1 MLNFMQTIIP
11 IPEEVYKA
19 KSETGQTLEEFL
31 ESVEGGDLWC
41 VVDQAVVAAAHQQAY
56 HHNLR

>member
-1 MLNFMQTIIP
+1 MLKIIH

-31 ESVEGGDLWC
+31 DSIEDGD
-41 VVDQAVVAAAHQQAY
+41 
-56 HHNLR
+56 

>member
-19 KSETGQTLEEFL
+19 KSETGQTLQEFL
-31 ESVEGGDLWC
+31 DLIEGGDL
-41 VVDQAVVAAAHQQAY
+41 
-56 HHNLR
+56 

>member
-19 KSETGQTLEEFL
+19 KSETGQTLDLIED
-31 ESVEGGDLWC
+31 GDL
-41 VVDQAVVAAAHQQAY
+41 
-56 HHNLR
+56 